1 VVSLPRR
8 HLSPRPP
15 PLSGEGVKRIG
26 FAKLFLLT
34 SPPCVEE
41 GTGGAVAPG
50 KELKPDR
57 TNMRIGTDIEQI
69 SRVAEALART
79 PRLTEKLFT
88 PAERAYCEGK
98 GRPAQ
103 HFAARF
109 CAKEAFAKAM
119 GVSLSWQD
127 VEILREDDSA
137 PELHTTGE
145 AARLLAGRAVRLS
158 LSHAGDYAIAMVL
171 IED

>member
-1 VVSLPRR
+1 
-8 HLSPRPP
+8 
-15 PLSGEGVKRIG
+15 
-26 FAKLFLLT
+26 
-34 SPPCVEE
+34 
-41 GTGGAVAPG
+41 
-50 KELKPDR
+50 
-57 TNMRIGTDIEQI
+57 MRIGTDIEQI

-79 PRLTEKLFT
+79 PKLEEKLFT
-88 PAERAYCEGK
+88 PAERAYCAGR

-119 GVSLSWQD
+119 SVPLSWQE
-127 VEILREDDSA
+127 VEIVREDASA
-137 PELHTTGE
+137 PEIRVTGE
-145 AARLLAGRAVRLS
+145 AARLLGGRAVRLS